1 MTDYKRGTYA
11 AAGIIALLVVLCVL
25 ASLPGC
31 LTPAKLT
38 SMSQRADALSQGAK
52 TKVCAEAAAKAAESI
67 VAALEAMS
75 APAAMKEA
83 EVACLECVKKTDCA
97 EDQECIGGHCQKR
110 RK

>member
-1 MTDYKRGTYA
+1 MTRTQAGRSAPLVWFVALWILA
-11 AAGIIALLVVLCVL
+11 AVVC
-25 ASLPGC
+25 LPGC